1 MHARE
6 HLGRTRDARGRSV
19 TLLDPLGQ
27 WVRGTDTPI
36 DPAAL
41 RRVIESLG
49 EGDRDSK
56 RWRAF
61 GIACVVVVVLVVA
74 SVIAVDFLR
83 TGRYAVRDYVVA
95 GVTAAPGVVGGLVGG
110 VVVPVII
117 ARRRRMKRARAVL
130 LGHRVCAHCGYGLE
144 GVPAADTVVLCPECA
159 CAWST
164 EEVGRTPDT
173 GPDPAFH
180 RRRLAMGIM
189 LAIGVVALILAA
201 GVYVVRSG

>member
-1 MHARE
+1 MAARE
-6 HLGRTRDARGRSV
+6 HLGCTRDARGRSV

-27 WVRGTDTPI
+27 WVGGTDTPI

-41 RRVIESLG
+41 QRVIESLG
-49 EGDRDSK
+49 EGDRHSK

-61 GIACVVVVVLVVA
+61 GIACVVLAVLVVA
-74 SVIAVDFLR
+74 SVIAVDFMR
-83 TGRYAVRDYVVA
+83 SGRYAVRDYIVA
-95 GVTAAPGVVGGLVGG
+95 GVTASPGVVGGLVGG

-144 GVPAADTVVLCPECA
+144 GVPAADSVVLCPECA

-164 EEVGRTPDT
+164 EEIGRMPDA

-180 RRRLAMGIM
+180 RRRLAT
-189 LAIGVVALILAA
+189 GVVLALGVVVLILAA
-201 GVYVVRSG
+201 VTYVVRSG